1 MTLPVRIAAI
11 SLISAG
17 LWLASPLPQGMA
29 QGNDTLE
36 AVDLELVLAVDTS
49 SSVDPGEFDLQ
60 MRGLA
65 AAFRT
70 PQVQAALQATG
81 DLGVVVALIQWS
93 EARSQYLAVDWT
105 RLNSPE
111 SAEAFAQ
118 AIDDSPRYLVG
129 GGTAISGAIDYS
141 LDILEGNQYAG
152 TRRVIDISGDGR
164 ANQGSPPGDS
174 RDIAVAQGITI
185 NGLVILNEE
194 PKLDVYYY
202 REVIGGTA
210 AFVLTANNF
219 EAYAEAI
226 IDKLVK
232 EISGVPIVELEQ
244 PNALWLAQNESLD
257 ETATAIGDLRQPR
270 SVAKKLTAP

>member
-1 MTLPVRIAAI
+1 MNFFRAVATAFWVLAVLGSPALGTAAR
-11 SLISAG
+11 
-17 LWLASPLPQGMA
+17 A
-29 QGNDTLE
+29 QQDGGFE

-49 SSVDPGEFDLQ
+49 SSVNAAEFDLQ

-65 AAFRT
+65 EAFRT
-70 PQVQAALQATG
+70 PQVQAALEATG
-81 DLGVVVALIQWS
+81 DLGVAVALIQWS
-93 EARSQYLAVDWT
+93 EAQSQYMAVEWVKLEG
-105 RLNSPE
+105 RE

-118 AIDDSPRYLVG
+118 AIDDAPRYLVG

-141 LDILEGNQYAG
+141 LKILELNEFSG
-152 TRRVIDISGDGR
+152 RRQVIDISGDGR

-174 RDIAVAQGITI
+174 RDVAVDRGVTV

-210 AFVLTANNF
+210 AFVLSANDF
-219 EAYAEAI
+219 QAYADAI

-232 EISGVPIVELEQ
+232 EISGVPIVEF
-244 PNALWLAQNESLD
+244 
-257 ETATAIGDLRQPR
+257 RQPPKTRFAEITTRGNAR
-270 SVAKKLTAP
+270 SPVH